1 MAIQRKH
8 ALAISLRRATI
19 TMITVLG
26 EDIVVRLVNIVSLY
40 PREGDALIQTVIGQ
54 EKNSAFAT
62 RARK

>member
-1 MAIQRKH
+1 
-8 ALAISLRRATI
+8 
-19 TMITVLG
+19 MITVLG